1 MKFPI
6 FRIFRLGKQRNQN
19 SLLSLNRM
27 LDKLVDS
34 FHPSENEKIEY
45 FI

>member
-6 FRIFRLGKQRNQN
+6 FRVFRLGKQGKQN
-19 SLLSLNRM
+19 SLLSLDRM
-27 LDKLVDS
+27 FDKLVDS
-34 FHPSENEKIEY
+34 FHSPENEKIEY